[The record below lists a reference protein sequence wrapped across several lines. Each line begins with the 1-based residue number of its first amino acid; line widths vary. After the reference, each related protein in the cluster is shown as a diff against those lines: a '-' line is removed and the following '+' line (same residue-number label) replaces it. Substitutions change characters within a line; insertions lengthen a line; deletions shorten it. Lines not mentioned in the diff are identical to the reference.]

1 MERYHIAF
9 IIAMIITF
17 WALYDDNHK
26 AGFADNDRYFIGN
39 QSNPALAEYIIQPRI
54 IHKINLPQEW

>member
-17 WALYDDNHK
+17 WALYDDEHK
-26 AGFADNDRYFIGN
+26 AGFTNNDIYFMGG
-39 QSNPALAEYIIQPRI
+39 QSNPALSEYIIQPKI
-54 IHKINLPQEW
+54 INKINLPQEW